1 MAALSLHYT
10 KLELI
15 RREARASD
23 FQLVAWICIYI
34 TFIFSSTSNPSIFK
48 LFYDGQLCKPKW
60 FHVVLVLNYCSK
72 SFDLLSLKY
81 LFLDFSA
88 QIHEENVK

>member
-23 FQLVAWICIYI
+23 FQLAAWMCIYI
-34 TFIFSSTSNPSIFK
+34 TFIFYLLQITTHFTA
-48 LFYDGQLCKPKW
+48 LFHDEQLCKPKW

-72 SFDLLSLKY
+72 ILL
-81 LFLDFSA
+81 
-88 QIHEENVK
+88 IC

>member
-23 FQLVAWICIYI
+23 FQLAAWMCIYI
-34 TFIFSSTSNPSIFK
+34 TFIFYLLEIANTTNLFLK
-48 LFYDGQLCKPKW
+48 LHDEQLCKPKW

-72 SFDLLSLKY
+72 NLLICR
-81 LFLDFSA
+81 A
-88 QIHEENVK
+88 

>member
-23 FQLVAWICIYI
+23 FQLAAWMCIYI
-34 TFIFSSTSNPSIFK
+34 TFIFYLLQITTHFK
-48 LFYDGQLCKPKW
+48 ALFHDEQLCKPKW

-72 SFDLLSLKY
+72 ILL
-81 LFLDFSA
+81 
-88 QIHEENVK
+88 IC